1 MKLNFKTKFA
11 GFAVVLA
18 FLAPSLAF
26 AQETKTYTVKAGDTL
41 SEIAET
47 HNTTVEKL
55 AKLNNIK
62 NAHLIYVDQVLVIDG
77 EAPATT
83 EASTSVTPAPAETA
97 ATTETAV
104 AAPAVVEETSAPVV
118 EESAPAPAA
127 TVSGSEAEAK
137 EWIAQKESGGSY
149 TATNGQYIGRYQLT
163 DSYLNGDYSAANQ
176 ERVADAYV
184 AGRYGSWSAAK
195 DFWLANG
202 WY

>member
-18 FLAPSLAF
+18 FLAPSLTF

-62 NAHLIYVDQVLVIDG
+62 NVHLIYVDQVLVIDG

-104 AAPAVVEETSAPVV
+104 AAPAV

-127 TVSGSEAEAK
+127 TASGSEAEAK